1 MAQLILQPDGAAGVD
16 TYIPSYNTT
25 VNFDEFIVLRCG
37 TDSFSKSLAGFVRPL
52 LRFDLSAI
60 PAGSKIHAATL
71 SLFPVNSILPGGA
84 TFHLYR
90 LTRSAWTE
98 SGSTWFEYDGAEPW
112 TTPGGDYTTDDGAET
127 TIASP
132 TDNLVF
138 SGLAILAADAVAN
151 RAGVLDAILI
161 GPEVGTADQYYE
173 AFGSDWVEAAER
185 PLLVV
190 DYTAQPSLSVAD
202 HGDDTGTT
210 ATISLSEPD
219 AENTVYL
226 QQFSGDGSI
235 GPWQMAGTRT
245 GDGDVELSVPAGH
258 YFAYVASAGD
268 TLTMV
273 SGVVYF
279 VVTDGAL
286 ALHARCLDAVQ
297 ARIRALALPDLDDA
311 RVIVQKFPTDRNLVG
326 DEGVGLPAVVVSPR
340 RAAMPPTVGTNGF
353 DDVHYDV
360 LVTIFDRDN
369 QEPTLVADLDR
380 QLLWREQIAR
390 AFRNQRLTGVPEIIN
405 AEVDPVEELSK
416 DGWKHQ
422 LMISNLLL
430 RFTSRESRGFN

>member
-16 TYIPSYNTT
+16 TYISSAGTS
-25 VNFDEFIVLRCG
+25 VNFDDFVVLRSG
-37 TDSFSKSLAGFVRPL
+37 TDELSKSSSGFVRIL

-60 PAGSKIHAATL
+60 PAGSKFHAVTL
-71 SLFPVNSILPGGA
+71 TLTPFSGILVGGG

-90 LTRSAWTE
+90 VTQNAWTE
-98 SGSTWFEYDGAEPW
+98 SGATWINYNGAEPW
-112 TTPGGDYTTDDGAET
+112 ATPGGDYTTDDGDET

-132 TDNLVF
+132 TEDLVF
-138 SGLAILAADAVAN
+138 SGLANLAADAVAN
-151 RAGVLDAILI
+151 RSGQLDAIIL
-161 GPEVGTADQYYE
+161 GPEVSSGDHYYE
-173 AFGSDWVEAAER
+173 AYGSDWENAAER

-190 DYTAQPSLSVAD
+190 DYTAPPSLSVLD
-202 HGDDTGTT
+202 HGDNTG
-210 ATISLSEPD
+210 ASASISLSEPS
-219 AENTVYL
+219 AANVVYL
-226 QQFSGDGSI
+226 QNVSGEGII
-235 GPWQMAGTRT
+235 GTWQVAGTRT
-245 GDGDVELSVPAGH
+245 GDGDVDLALPAGH
-258 YFAYVASAGD
+258 YFAYVASSGD

-273 SGVVYF
+273 SSVVYF

-297 ARIRALALPDLDDA
+297 ARIRTLALPDLADE
-311 RVIVQKFPTDRNLVG
+311 RVIVQKFPMDRNLVG
-326 DEGVGLPAVVVSPR
+326 DEGLGLPAVIVSPR

-369 QEPTLVADLDR
+369 EEPTLEADLDR
-380 QLLWREQIAR
+380 QLLWREHIAR